1 MLTALALS
9 LSFALPPA
17 SGDDLPDFAAFGK
30 ALVKDRLHAAAPSDV
45 PGEKFREQFCVHVP
59 LGMLDLAY
67 PAWAFADKQGFENLQ
82 ALSTAALELE
92 ARWID
97 WIGKGEAAAAPLKA
111 DVETLKGWVKTWKPA
126 MLAKAESASDKS
138 LFVLC
143 AAGEAHKNAV
153 QHLRDALCAS
163 DTLALGIGPRDGAP
177 LSLVFAPTRHDWMGL
192 LGYDGLLDPAQQA
205 QLWTKDATL
214 WTTFWLGWDFVIA
227 LEYPPWDYDKE
238 FKSGLSMNKFETTG
252 MLEHALQQATLS
264 WLWKCY
270 GDNDALHLQQGMAL
284 NMAVEVCGECNAL
297 EGDGGRG
304 TTGART
310 QPYEKFVP
318 GGAPEGGVL
327 PPMPAGGLDSMKKD
341 PWHEGLGKDHFAK
354 ALRNGQKLAQKQ
366 MAKEKPPGLDAE
378 LLKDKEA
385 HFLLVA
391 ADQSKKAVV
400 SAPFFGKAAG
410 EKVYPPLEVI
420 EPYKEFFRAYRS
432 GFAHWL
438 QTQADKGGA
447 EASAAKWR
455 ALLKELA
462 TRPEGTSFEDVAKTV
477 YGVPL
482 SAKNGTTD
490 SLEWRYLAWLGK
502 GK

>member
-1 MLTALALS
+1 MKERLR
-9 LSFALPPA
+9 
-17 SGDDLPDFAAFGK
+17 AAQ
-30 ALVKDRLHAAAPSDV
+30 ASDV
-45 PGEKFREQFCVHVP
+45 PGERFREQFCVHVP
-59 LGMLDLAY
+59 LGMVNLAC
-67 PAWAFADKQGFENLQ
+67 PVWSAADKQGFENLQ
-82 ALSTAALELE
+82 QLGNAFLEFE
-92 ARWID
+92 GHWID
-97 WIGKGEAAAAPLKA
+97 WLAKGDPSAAPLKS
-111 DVETLKGWVKTWKPA
+111 DVETLKAWVKGWKPA
-126 MLAKAESASDKS
+126 MLAKAEGAADKS

-143 AAGEAHKNAV
+143 AAGEAHKSAAAR
-153 QHLRDALCAS
+153 LAAALC
-163 DTLALGIGPRDGAP
+163 TTEKLALGLGPRDGAP
-177 LSLVFAPTRHDWMGL
+177 LSIVFAPTRHDWMGL

-238 FKSGLSMNKFETTG
+238 FKTGLSMNKFEATG

-284 NMAVEVCGECNAL
+284 NMAVEICGECNAL

-304 TTGART
+304 TTGAKT

-341 PWHEGLGKDHFAK
+341 PWHEGFGKDHFAK

-378 LLKDKEA
+378 LLKDKDA

-400 SAPFFGKAAG
+400 SAPFFGKAAAD
-410 EKVYPPLEVI
+410 KVYPPLEVI
-420 EPYKEFFRAYRS
+420 APYKEFFRAYRS

-438 QTQADKGGA
+438 QTQGDKGGA
-447 EASAAKWR
+447 EPSAAKWKQLMR
-455 ALLKELA
+455 ALA
-462 TRPEGTSFEDVAKTV
+462 SRAEGKSFEDVVQEV

-482 SAKNGTTD
+482 SAKNGTSD
-490 SLEWRYLAWLGK
+490 SLEWRFLDWLGK